1 MQNNKVLILSAMSS
15 VGKDSVLTE
24 LVKKHGFRSL
34 ISHTTRAKRPSEIE
48 GREYFFISKED
59 FFEKDESGN
68 FIETRHYF
76 TSVNGKR
83 DIFYY
88 GLSKAQ
94 VEKRDKPCV
103 VILDKLGA
111 EQFAEYIGA
120 ENVVLVYLEVDK
132 EIARQRNIK
141 RGDYDET
148 EFERRFLAD
157 KKSFKGI
164 EEISHSLVNT
174 DRKLDEI
181 VADVLEVYNY
191 YN

>member
-1 MQNNKVLILSAMSS
+1 MENKVLIIAGLSCN
-15 VGKDSVLTE
+15 GKDSVLTE
-24 LVKKHGFRSL
+24 LVKKHNFRSL

-59 FFEKDESGN
+59 FFEKDKSGK

-148 EFERRFLAD
+148 EFERRFRCD
-157 KKSFKGI
+157 SKSFKGI
-164 EEISHSLVNT
+164 EELSHAIINT

-181 VADVLEVYNY
+181 VVDVLEVYNY

>member
-1 MQNNKVLILSAMSS
+1 MQNNKIIILSGLSNC
-15 VGKDSVLTE
+15 GKDSILTE
-24 LVKKHGFRSL
+24 LVKKYGFRSL

-59 FFEKDESGN
+59 FFEKDESGK

-76 TSVNGKR
+76 TRVNGKR

-94 VEKRDKPCV
+94 IENRDKPCV
-103 VILDKLGA
+103 VILDKQGC
-111 EQFAEYIGA
+111 EEFAEYIGA

-141 RGDYDET
+141 RADYDET
-148 EFERRFLAD
+148 EFERRWKSD
-157 KKSFKGI
+157 SKSFKGI
-164 EEISHSLVNT
+164 EDLAHSSINT
-174 DRKLDEI
+174 DRELKDIIE
-181 VADVLEVYNY
+181 DVLNTYNY